1 MLVHVGPHRA
11 ARFMLETLV
20 FEVELHFVLTLFG
33 LNDVEIN
40 LYGSFWNGFDSF
52 WLTEFDLVAEN
63 VAYLVEEEHL
73 DDVDLTPVI
82 DDILNNYFAALFC

>member
-1 MLVHVGPHRA
+1 
-11 ARFMLETLV
+11 MLETLV

-40 LYGSFWNGFDSF
+40 LYGSFGNGFDSF

-63 VAYLVEEEHL
+63 VPYLVEEEHL